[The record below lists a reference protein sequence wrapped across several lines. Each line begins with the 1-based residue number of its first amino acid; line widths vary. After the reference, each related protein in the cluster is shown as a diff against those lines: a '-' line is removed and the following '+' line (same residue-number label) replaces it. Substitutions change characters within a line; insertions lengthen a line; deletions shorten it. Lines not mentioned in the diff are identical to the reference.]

1 MRARVAAA
9 TDIGHVRER
18 NEDRYLVAGPVVA
31 VADGMG
37 GHLGGEV
44 AAALAVQVLERLTER
59 GEGSLADRV
68 RQASRAVFERS
79 VLDRSVRG
87 MGTTL
92 TAAEL
97 HGDRARLAHVGDSRA
112 YLFRDGALTRLTEDH
127 TLVQRM
133 VRDGELTP
141 AEAERHPQRNIL
153 TRVVGVEPEVEIDEK
168 EVELR
173 AGDRLLLCSDGL
185 TGMLPDERIEAILRE
200 EPDTQAAVD
209 LLVAEANAAGGVDNV
224 TVVLVDLAPDGED
237 PDPATP
243 RGVPAGRTA
252 TLVGPPTSVRPAETL
267 RGSAEDRTPP
277 GAGARALV
285 RVGVPLALAL
295 GVLVLALV
303 GLRLYLDSQWYVGVA
318 DGRVAVYRGIP
329 ATVAGFELHRVVTE
343 TEIPADRARTLALYR
358 DLDEG
363 ITAADRAEAEAIVEQ
378 IRADL
383 ARLATPAPGAP

>member
-44 AAALAVQVLERLTER
+44 AASLAVQVLERLTER

-68 RQASRAVFERS
+68 REANRAVFERS
-79 VLDRSVRG
+79 VLDRSVAG

-112 YLFRDGALTRLTEDH
+112 YLFRDGSLTRLTEDH

-133 VRDGELTP
+133 VRDGELTSS
-141 AEAERHPQRNIL
+141 EAERHPHRNIL
-153 TRVVGVEPEVEIDEK
+153 TRVVGVEPDVAVDEM
-168 EVELR
+168 ELELR

-200 EPDTQAAVD
+200 EPDPQAAVD

-237 PDPATP
+237 PDPAAP
-243 RGVPAGRTA
+243 SGARAGRTA
-252 TLVGPPTSVRPAETL
+252 TLVDLPTSVRPGETR
-267 RGSAEDRTPP
+267 RGSGEDRTPP
-277 GAGARALV
+277 GGGARALV
-285 RVGVPLALAL
+285 RVGVPLGVAL

-303 GLRLYLDSQWYVGVA
+303 GLRLYLDAQWYVGVA

-329 ATVAGFELHRVVTE
+329 AAVAGFELHRVVTE
-343 TEIPADRARTLALYR
+343 TEIPADRARTLVLYR
-358 DLDEG
+358 NLDEG

-383 ARLATPAPGAP
+383 ARLTTPAPGTP